1 MDPAIGR
8 LLVATPLLGDANFE
22 RTVVVLLDHD
32 ASGSAGVVLNR
43 ATDIGVEEL
52 GLGLH
57 DGAVHPRVVFSGGP
71 VEPRCLLG
79 VTVDDRGSVIAADLS
94 SLTPGRPLRVFLGY
108 AGWSSGQ
115 LMDELSERAWWVVEA
130 APTDVFTA
138 NPDELWFDIMGRF
151 NDGRAALRFAPDDP
165 SQN

>member
-57 DGAVHPRVVFSGGP
+57 DGAVDPCVVFSGGP
-71 VEPRCLLG
+71 VEPRGLLG
-79 VTVDDRGSVIAADLS
+79 LTTDDSGRVIPADLS
-94 SLTPGRPLRVFLGY
+94 DVVAGRPLRIFLGY
-108 AGWSSGQ
+108 SGWSAGQ
-115 LMDELSERAWWVVEA
+115 LMTELAERAWWVVKA

-138 NPDELWFDIMGRF
+138 NPDELWFDIVGRF